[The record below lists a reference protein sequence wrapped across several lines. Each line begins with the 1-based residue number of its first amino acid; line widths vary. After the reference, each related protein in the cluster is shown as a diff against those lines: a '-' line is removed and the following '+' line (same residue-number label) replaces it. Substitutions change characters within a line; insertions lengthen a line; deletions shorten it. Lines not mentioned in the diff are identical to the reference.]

1 MIPKKGIHRIINLAW
16 DMAPSNS
23 SSGKPDI
30 RVFEITGSQYTKIK
44 QNPVYRRTIQNIKLM
59 SESDCPLPLLA
70 AISEKKM
77 APILAGNTKK
87 SDAKERAMLNWATR
101 VGLWKLMAK
110 MVTMEASGGAER
122 PTARSN
128 TRFASP
134 GLRPIP
140 TPQNQNP

>member
-1 MIPKKGIHRIINLAW
+1 MIPKNGIHRIINLAC
-16 DMAPSNS
+16 DTTPSNS

-30 RVFEITGSQYTKIK
+30 RVFEITGSQYTRIK
-44 QNPVYRRTIQNIKLM
+44 QTPVYKRTNQNSKLM
-59 SESDCPLPLLA
+59 SESDCPLSLLA

-87 SDAKERAMLNWATR
+87 SEAKERAMLNWATR
-101 VGLWKLMAK
+101 AGLWKLMAK

-128 TRFASP
+128 TRFASA
-134 GLRPIP
+134 GLIPIP
-140 TPQNQNP
+140 PPQNQNP